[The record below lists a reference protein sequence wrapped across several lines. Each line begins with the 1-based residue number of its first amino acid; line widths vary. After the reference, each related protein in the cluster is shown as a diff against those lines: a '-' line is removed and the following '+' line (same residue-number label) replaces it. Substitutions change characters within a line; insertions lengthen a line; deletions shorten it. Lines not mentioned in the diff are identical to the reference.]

1 MELVQPVQMKIDQ
14 INSYRKEF
22 GWLYFDDEPRVQE
35 NQWVKGRDSYIL
47 ISVAHLRFPNNCYGQ
62 QHGYDSSI
70 PCKVIWQLYT
80 DKEQHQGEET
90 LYNES
95 RDSFS

>member
-14 INSYRKEF
+14 IDSYRKEF
-22 GWLYFDDEPRVQE
+22 DWLHFDDEPRVQE
-35 NQWVKGRDSYIL
+35 NQWVKEREPYIL
-47 ISVAHLRFPNNCYGQ
+47 ISVVHLRFPNGCYEQ
-62 QHGYDSSI
+62 QHGYDSSV

-80 DKEQHQGEET
+80 DKEQHQEEEN

-95 RDSFS
+95 RVPFS